1 VKTDVC
7 EILEAERTAPLLL
20 TCEHA
25 SNELPPPYTWPP
37 SDLWL
42 VHTHWAVDLGIADV
56 TRALAAALEVPAV
69 LGGFSRLLVDANRA
83 AGDPTLFRTVAD
95 GRTVALN
102 AQLTDAE
109 RRERVARFHAPYHA
123 AIDLLLLRYPAA
135 GVIVSM
141 HSFTPVYENGPPRG
155 MEIGVLFDTEDA
167 LAAVVM
173 ESLAADGWAVAAN
186 EPYSGKAG
194 LLYAAA
200 HHANRHGRRAL
211 ELEIRQD
218 VAADA
223 YRRPALVS
231 SIAKALRAAIYP
243 SPA

>member
-25 SNELPPPYTWPP
+25 SNELPPPYAWPP
-37 SDLWL
+37 TDLWL
-42 VHTHWAVDLGIADV
+42 VNTHWAVDLGVAEV

-69 LGGFSRLLVDANRA
+69 LSGFSRLLVDANRE

-95 GRTVALN
+95 GRTVGLN
-102 AQLTDAE
+102 ARLTDAE

-123 AIDLLLLRYPAA
+123 AIDLLLMRYPAA
-135 GVIVSM
+135 GLIVSM
-141 HSFTPVYENGPPRG
+141 HSFTPVYENGPPRV
-155 MEIGVLFDTEDA
+155 MEIGVLFDREDA
-167 LAAVVM
+167 IAAVVM
-173 ESLAADGWAVAAN
+173 DSLTADGWAVAAN

-194 LLYAAA
+194 LIYAAD
-200 HHANRHGRRAL
+200 HHASRHGRRAL

-218 VAADA
+218 LAADEG
-223 YRRPALVS
+223 RRGALVQ
-231 SIAKALRAAIYP
+231 SIAKALRRTI
-243 SPA
+243 